1 MRADGFL
8 VEAGFQESIGD
19 CFGVCA
25 LPLSEL
31 LAAAVSLT
39 LGDTG
44 GVTPDPGIAEPGLV
58 VTDIGPA
65 PGPGL
70 ANFSG
75 REIPDAGVWGSRGR
89 GGRERGE
96 GEGRYAAWGR
106 PEWNLASA
114 AGGVKE
120 SLMEMGM
127 PGPPDSLLSP

>member
-1 MRADGFL
+1 MRTDGFFDE
-8 VEAGFQESIGD
+8 VGFQESIGD

-31 LAAAVSLT
+31 LAAVTAAASLM

-44 GVTPDPGIAEPGLV
+44 GVTPDPGLV

-75 REIPDAGVWGSRGR
+75 LDIPEAGVCGSRGR
-89 GGRERGE
+89 GGRDRGE
-96 GEGRYAAWGR
+96 GEGR
-106 PEWNLASA
+106 
-114 AGGVKE
+114 
-120 SLMEMGM
+120 
-127 PGPPDSLLSP
+127 

>member
-1 MRADGFL
+1 MRTDGFL
-8 VEAGFQESIGD
+8 AQVGFQESIGD

-31 LAAAVSLT
+31 LAAAAAAAASLM

-44 GVTPDPGIAEPGLV
+44 GVTPDPGLV
-58 VTDIGPA
+58 VTDIGPAA

-75 REIPDAGVWGSRGR
+75 LEIPEAGVCGSRGR
-89 GGRERGE
+89 GGRDRGE
-96 GEGRYAAWGR
+96 GEGRYAPWGS

-120 SLMEMGM
+120 SLMGI

>member
-1 MRADGFL
+1 MRTDGFL
-8 VEAGFQESIGD
+8 VGSQESIGD

-25 LPLSEL
+25 LPLLSEL
-31 LAAAVSLT
+31 LVAAAATVASLM

-44 GVTPDPGIAEPGLV
+44 GVTPDPGLV
-58 VTDIGPA
+58 VTDIGPAA

-75 REIPDAGVWGSRGR
+75 LEIPVAGVCGSMGR
-89 GGRERGE
+89 GGRDRGE
-96 GEGRYAAWGR
+96 GEGRYAPWGS
-106 PEWNLASA
+106 PEWNLARA

-120 SLMEMGM
+120 SLMGM